1 MTRVLLALVV
11 AAALAAVGCDKGE
24 AGKAAPLPVAPEKAA
39 AARPAGTSAEKA
51 PAPAPVP
58 NPPAAGLPVASPPGA
73 SSPTATPPAV
83 AAVKS
88 AVAVL
93 ALTITAEGT
102 TTPPAKQAVD
112 NSRCHVCH
120 INFSDDVM
128 AVSHAKYGIGCEKCH
143 GASDDHAADEANIT
157 PPQIMYPHEKIDTS
171 CKVCHPDPMDR
182 IVLGARYCLFVPLT
196 EAEKQKVCTD
206 CHGTHKMAQRQ
217 VRWNKTTGAI
227 LPNPPPAPKAAVK
240 S

>member
-1 MTRVLLALVV
+1 MALVV

-51 PAPAPVP
+51 PAPVPVP
-58 NPPAAGLPVASPPGA
+58 NPPAAGPPVASSSAP
-73 SSPTATPPAV
+73 SSPAATPPAV
-83 AAVKS
+83 AAAAVKS

-120 INFSDDVM
+120 LNFSDDVM
-128 AVSHAKYGIGCEKCH
+128 AVNHAKYGIGCEKCH

-182 IVLGARYCLFVPLT
+182 IVLGARYCLQVLLT
-196 EAEKQKVCTD
+196 EEEKKKVCTD

-227 LPNPPPAPKAAVK
+227 LPNPPPAPAPKQTAK